1 MKSARELR
9 CYLFGIF
16 ILLIPGTH
24 LYSQTQEEKIQEDIA
39 QRQAA
44 YDMALD
50 RLIESGVENMEAG
63 NYAVADDIF
72 RQVLKE
78 SRVVPTIMTFY
89 FGKNSFYMEKYTQSI
104 DWLNKYIQ
112 LKGTTGRYY
121 EEAAELL
128 NKSNEAVRAIREQD
142 AKEVENILAAN
153 YEIDCGPA
161 GKVKCPV
168 CKGRTVIITTTSFGE
183 KRYQECP
190 YSDEHGYLTCD
201 EYNLLLRG
209 ALEKKR

>member
-1 MKSARELR
+1 LV
-9 CYLFGIF
+9 GILF
-16 ILLIPGTH
+16 ILIPCTH
-24 LYSQTQEEKIQEDIA
+24 LYSQTQEEKIQEDIT

-44 YDMALD
+44 YEVAMD
-50 RLIESGVENMEAG
+50 RLIESGVESMEAG
-63 NYAVADDIF
+63 NYAEADDIF

-89 FGKNSFYMEKYTQSI
+89 FGKNSFYLEKYTQSI

-121 EEAAELL
+121 EEAADLL
-128 NKSNEAVRAIREQD
+128 NKSNEAVRLLRQQEAV
-142 AKEVENILAAN
+142 EVESILAAS
-153 YEIDCGPA
+153 YEIDCGPT
-161 GKVKCPV
+161 GKVICPV

-183 KRYQECP
+183 KRYKECP
-190 YSDEHGYLTCD
+190 YSDEHGYLSCP